1 LELRDHTSHEVLS
14 EFRRLSR
21 AFIDASSIIYM
32 HKAGF
37 FRELAR
43 AVNLYS
49 PPEIVAETGLS
60 GLNIRPIAWT
70 SNSLSND
77 QKLITIALKLRW
89 PVISEDKNILMHME
103 RANLP
108 YFNALMML
116 HFLLLRRRIDLR
128 SHAMYLERL
137 KQFAWYSPHVWKFG
151 KNVYNTIS
159 DLTRHA

>member
-1 LELRDHTSHEVLS
+1 
-14 EFRRLSR
+14 
-21 AFIDASSIIYM
+21 M

-37 FRELAR
+37 LTELDDI
-43 AVNLYS
+43 VSLYS
-49 PPEIVAETGLS
+49 PREIVAETGFKDLH
-60 GLNIRPIAWT
+60 IRPVACT

-77 QKLITIALKLRW
+77 QQLITAALELRW

-137 KQFAWYSPHVWKFG
+137 RRFAWYSPYVWEYG
-151 KNVYNTIS
+151 KEIYNTVAH
-159 DLTRHA
+159 LYGHA

>member
-1 LELRDHTSHEVLS
+1 MKSKNNTRHQVLS
-14 EFRRLSR
+14 QFQTLSR
-21 AFIDASSIIYM
+21 ALIDASSIIYM

-37 FRELAR
+37 LTELDDI
-43 AVNLYS
+43 VSLYS
-49 PPEIVAETGLS
+49 PREIVAETGFKDLH
-60 GLNIRPIAWT
+60 IRPVACT
-70 SNSLSND
+70 SNYLSND

-137 KQFAWYSPHVWKFG
+137 KQCAWYSPHVWKFG